1 MACASAKDFAAC
13 VSYALSCLKKED
25 LVLKPEQSAALE
37 FIFQGKDVFVWFPT
51 GFGKSVCYQALP
63 FMFDHKLGRSTNRS
77 VVLVVSPL
85 VSLMVDQVKSLRAIG
100 VGAAIM
106 SIGHQAGGQ
115 LARELLVAERDVEE
129 GKLSLLFG
137 APEAI
142 VGSER
147 WRQLLL
153 GDPLCQRIVAVAD
166 HCVYKW
172 YTLFLLYCAFLY
184 YIVHAYIIYYRNP
197 KFRPSFGPLHELRT
211 WFLLALQY

>member
-1 MACASAKDFAAC
+1 MACGSAKNFAAC
-13 VSYALSCLKKED
+13 ISYALSCLKKED
-25 LVLKPEQSAALE
+25 LVSKPEQSEALE
-37 FIFQGKDVFVWFPT
+37 FILFQGKDVFVWFLT

-85 VSLMVDQVKSLRAIG
+85 VSLMSLMVDQVKSLRAMG

-106 SIGHQAGGQ
+106 SIGQAGGQ

-142 VGSER
+142 IGSER

-153 GDPLCQRIVAVAD
+153 GDPLCQRIVAVAVEEA

-172 YTLFLLYCAFLY
+172 YTFFLLHNLC
-184 YIVHAYIIYYRNP
+184 I
-197 KFRPSFGPLHELRT
+197 PSLHCTCIHNILWESKV
-211 WFLLALQY
+211 

>member
-13 VSYALSCLKKED
+13 VSYALSCLKKKD
-25 LVLKPEQSAALE
+25 LVLKPEQLAALE

-63 FMFDHKLGRSTNRS
+63 FMFDHKLGRSTINRS

-85 VSLMVDQVKSLRAIG
+85 VSLMVDQVNSLRAIG
-100 VGAAIM
+100 IGAAIM
-106 SIGHQAGGQ
+106 GIGQAGGQ

-137 APEAI
+137 SPEAI
-142 VGSER
+142 IGSER

-153 GDPLCQRIVAVAD
+153 GDSLCQRIVAVAVD
-166 HCVYKW
+166 EAHCVYKW
-172 YTLFLLYCAFLY
+172 YTLFCCIVYSFTTLYM
-184 YIVHAYIIYYRNP
+184 H
-197 KFRPSFGPLHELRT
+197 T
-211 WFLLALQY
+211 